1 MTNSKANSP
10 SSSQG
15 RVIQTAVV
23 LSGGMDSATL
33 LYDLV
38 HDGHQCT
45 ALLFNYSQRHACE
58 LGYATRLC
66 AHQKVPYQLV
76 DLTDVS
82 HLFAGSS
89 SQVNKAVAV
98 PDGHYTEDAMK
109 VTVVP
114 NRNMIMLSLAVGYAV
129 AHGMDNVAYGAH
141 KGDHAIY
148 PDCRASFVEAMQH
161 AIGLCDWHPIKLLA
175 PYLKL
180 TKAEICKRGAEL
192 GVPFA
197 DTWSCYNGDGKTHC
211 GKCATCIERLES
223 FLLAGVPDPT
233 NYAPMGQAYA
243 RKVLQDHCD
252 AQAKQP

>member
-1 MTNSKANSP
+1 MK
-10 SSSQG
+10 
-15 RVIQTAVV
+15 TAVV

-38 HDGHQCT
+38 SQGHNCT

-58 LGYATRLC
+58 LGYGTRLC

-82 HLFAGSS
+82 HLFAGES
-89 SQVNKAVAV
+89 SQVNRSVKV
-98 PDGHYTEDAMK
+98 PDGHYTQDAMK

-129 AHGMDNVAYGAH
+129 AHGLDNVAYGAH
-141 KGDHAIY
+141 KGDHTIY
-148 PDCRASFVEAMQH
+148 PDCRESFVVAMQH
-161 AIGLCDWHPIKLLA
+161 AIGLCDWHPVKLLA
-175 PYLKL
+175 PYLAHS
-180 TKAEICKRGAEL
+180 KADICKRGSVL

-211 GKCATCIERLES
+211 GSCATCIERLEC
-223 FLLAGVPDPT
+223 FHLAGVPDPT
-233 NYAPMGQAYA
+233 RYDPSGLAYA
-243 RKVLQDHCD
+243 HKVIEDHSTP
-252 AQAKQP
+252 QRQQS